1 MIQRIQTLYLLAAL
15 ALMVLMLLIPIA
27 EIAGVDG
34 GIYQFRSG
42 GLSRLNGGELSQ
54 IIQAIPLLILILMLI
69 LLLLI
74 NIFFFRKRKIQ
85 MRICVYTI
93 ILEFGLIGLGY
104 YYIVSAF
111 NGIQVDHYAFKL
123 PVIIPVLSI
132 ILIYLAFRGIRKD
145 EILIR
150 SIDKI
155 R

>member
-1 MIQRIQTLYLLAAL
+1 MIQRIQTLYLLSAL
-15 ALMVLMLLIPIA
+15 ALMVLMLFIPFA
-27 EIAGVDG
+27 EIAGTDQ
-34 GIYQFRSG
+34 GIYQFGSM
-42 GLSRLNGGELSQ
+42 GLSRLGGGEMVPVSRS
-54 IIQAIPLLILILMLI
+54 IPLFILIIVLV

-74 NIFFFRKRKIQ
+74 TIFLFRNRKLQ
-85 MRICVYTI
+85 MRICVYSI

-104 YYIVSAF
+104 YYFFTVLRD
-111 NGIQVDHYAFKL
+111 IQVSETALHL